1 MKGSSC
7 DWCGG
12 VCDPEVSELNAL
24 SCSFAG
30 CPPDAATYHQDCLE
44 RFLKSVGLDKC
55 VRPLVAP
62 APDGEGSRARA
73 MTHITPRVVLL
84 TGRDLARAARARA
97 PIDPTPNVLASPLRS
112 ADPPPSPPLDPLI
125 NHRRSRKVGFKC
137 PRGCGK
143 ASAHAKPCP
152 GTIQKSH
159 PIIHKNRDGKKR
171 RKALAAATA
180 PPPEVPRYGPEAK
193 ARRAEERAS
202 AERAL
207 KERRSAEERRRD
219 AANERRAAERAA
231 REERAA
237 ADAEAKRREQIAAA
251 ASRAR
256 RELGL
261 EPRESSETRRTTMK
275 PGAQQTLVDKGKAP
289 ASSTKAFARA
299 LLERQSE
306 PRDVSAA
313 GSGWDSASSAPHHSY
328 ASETYAGANPAS
340 SDTASSNGDAREGGE
355 RGAADGAD
363 GAAETDFKIPRAA
376 EKDADAILPE
386 EGPTKKTTARSSTPR
401 DLPPVERD
409 LPDDADERIRERIRG
424 AGSAVRG
431 PNTLGGVRE
440 TPVGAGPAAPSGAAT
455 FCYNAEIT
463 RLERSRSVGPFPDAD
478 SEAAAVERREA
489 LARSIAATPVT
500 PSRRRCVG
508 AVLLSKAASSLAS
521 LLDLG
526 FPERQCR
533 AAVLAHGSDV
543 ARAAESLF
551 TGDAAAAADRARVRS
566 GGDAFV
572 VLEAGPLDVGAEI
585 AALEGAYALG
595 APESAVNEAVCANR
609 GDPVAAVAQLYARG
623 FEWWRR
629 RAEET
634 DARELAAARE
644 SASRES
650 ASSRA
655 SRELASAGSA
665 TGGDASDA
673 TPGGDASDGIRS
685 SAGYTRRNA
694 APHPPPPGFVGNV
707 EATLERRAEAAA
719 AAPGAD
725 PGASLFGGGGA
736 SARGISISVDELF
749 GGGGGGGAGGAR
761 GGGRPPPGFDRRGA

>member
-1 MKGSSC
+1 
-7 DWCGG
+7 
-12 VCDPEVSELNAL
+12 
-24 SCSFAG
+24 
-30 CPPDAATYHQDCLE
+30 
-44 RFLKSVGLDKC
+44 
-55 VRPLVAP
+55 
-62 APDGEGSRARA
+62 
-73 MTHITPRVVLL
+73 
-84 TGRDLARAARARA
+84 
-97 PIDPTPNVLASPLRS
+97 
-112 ADPPPSPPLDPLI
+112 
-125 NHRRSRKVGFKC
+125 
-137 PRGCGK
+137 
-143 ASAHAKPCP
+143 
-152 GTIQKSH
+152 
-159 PIIHKNRDGKKR
+159 
-171 RKALAAATA
+171 
-180 PPPEVPRYGPEAK
+180 
-193 ARRAEERAS
+193 
-202 AERAL
+202 
-207 KERRSAEERRRD
+207 
-219 AANERRAAERAA
+219 
-231 REERAA
+231 
-237 ADAEAKRREQIAAA
+237 
-251 ASRAR
+251 
-256 RELGL
+256 
-261 EPRESSETRRTTMK
+261 MK

-328 ASETYAGANPAS
+328 ASETHAGANPAS

-376 EKDADAILPE
+376 EKDADARLPE

-424 AGSAVRG
+424 AGSAARG

-440 TPVGAGPAAPSGAAT
+440 TPVGSGPAAPSGAAT
-455 FCYNAEIT
+455 FCYDAEIT

-650 ASSRA
+650 ASA
-655 SRELASAGSA
+655 GLAP
-665 TGGDASDA
+665 GGDASDT
-673 TPGGDASDGIRS
+673 TPGGDASDGSRS

-749 GGGGGGGAGGAR
+749 GGGGGAAREGCSPAGAAAAREARAGAG
-761 GGGRPPPGFDRRGA
+761 DRRRGSTAEARE

>member
-1 MKGSSC
+1 MSRTTETTGPLEEMVKGSSC

-12 VCDPEVSELNAL
+12 VCDPEASELNAL

-84 TGRDLARAARARA
+84 TRRDLARAARARA

-112 ADPPPSPPLDPLI
+112 ADPPPVPSPEP
-125 NHRRSRKVGFKC
+125 RSRKVGFKC

-261 EPRESSETRRTTMK
+261 EPRASSETRRTTMK

-328 ASETYAGANPAS
+328 ASETYAGANPADT

-363 GAAETDFKIPRAA
+363 GAAETDFKIPRA
-376 EKDADAILPE
+376 EKDE
-386 EGPTKKTTARSSTPR
+386 K
-401 DLPPVERD
+401 DLPVERS
-409 LPDDADERIRERIRG
+409 PDDADERIRG
-424 AGSAVRG
+424 AGSAARG

-440 TPVGAGPAAPSGAAT
+440 TPVGSGPAAPSGAAT
-455 FCYNAEIT
+455 FCYDAEIT

-551 TGDAAAAADRARVRS
+551 TGDAAAAADRAMRS

-609 GDPVAAVAQLYARG
+609 GDPVAAAAQLYARG

-655 SRELASAGSA
+655 SRESASAGSA
-665 TGGDASDA
+665 TGGDASDT

-685 SAGYTRRNA
+685 SAGYTRRHA

-725 PGASLFGGGGA
+725 PGASLFGGGGGA

-749 GGGGGGGAGGAR
+749 GGGGGGGAGGMFSGGGGGGAGGAR